1 LRTGYDNSEREIERD
16 RKRERERERENER
29 ERERVGERD
38 IQFIKRRVVIANRV
52 YMTLQ
57 TAVAL
62 HGQDCD

>member
-1 LRTGYDNSEREIERD
+1 M
-16 RKRERERERENER
+16 R